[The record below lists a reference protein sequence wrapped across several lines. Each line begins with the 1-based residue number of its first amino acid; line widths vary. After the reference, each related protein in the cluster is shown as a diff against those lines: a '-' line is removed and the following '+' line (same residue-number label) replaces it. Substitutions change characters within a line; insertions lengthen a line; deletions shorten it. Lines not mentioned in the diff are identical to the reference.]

1 MISYSIC
8 NVREEIKILGEEIRI
23 DIDNMPRKILNIDL
37 IEEKNSDFTFFE
49 IDEDENNETLKAL
62 KQSYVTSNYKDE
74 TILNLQQE
82 LKSHTNVL
90 PKEIKLESYNKY
102 NNALELAQKSY
113 ITTAI
118 KLVDEALQI
127 NPKDEDILNLR
138 GLLKLLKCDFAK
150 AFESFYTAQCYG
162 NNELS
167 RKYVDKLSS
176 RKFKVFLE
184 RYNHS
189 IRFINEE
196 MNEES
201 MEIFDSLILEDPE
214 LIEPYVILILLYEKM
229 GKTKEKEELLDRLR
243 FVDADNHLF
252 DKDHDPINEEEFSVA
267 VAKKEN
273 KQIEK
278 LKEHKSVLSKK
289 KNMAYIIVGLLIV
302 VIGATA
308 IYSKNRLDKMHD
320 EISKKQEAISEKE
333 NELSAKD
340 KELEKKKN
348 EISKKEED
356 LDKTNSELDDAKQK
370 AEDAK
375 LIKQGEEA
383 LFMKGISYEKV
394 GDYKTALKYFKLAIE
409 NGKNP
414 TFKSSSIYQ
423 SGLCYE
429 KLNKYDEAISYY
441 QRYVNTFPKSYEYFD
456 DSYYRM
462 GILYYENN
470 QLQKAKDSFYS
481 LRYEDPDSS
490 YLTTEK
496 VKDIL
501 KK

>member
-1 MISYSIC
+1 
-8 NVREEIKILGEEIRI
+8 
-23 DIDNMPRKILNIDL
+23 MPKKILNIDL
-37 IEEKNSDFTFFE
+37 IEEKSSDYTFFE

-82 LKSHTNVL
+82 LKTHTNIL

-176 RKFKVFLE
+176 RDFKVFLE

-229 GKTKEKEELLDRLR
+229 GKKEEKEELLDRLR

-252 DKDHDPINEEEFSVA
+252 DKDHDPINEEEFSVTKE
-267 VAKKEN
+267 KKEN
-273 KQIEK
+273 KQIAK
-278 LKEHKSVLSKK
+278 LKEHKNILSKK
-289 KNMAYIIVGLLIV
+289 KNKAYIIVGFL
-302 VIGATA
+302 VIIIGITT
-308 IYSKNRLDKMHD
+308 IYGKIQLDKLNKELD
-320 EISKKQEAISEKE
+320 KKQAAIAEKE
-333 NELSAKD
+333 NELSNKD
-340 KELEKKKN
+340 KELEKKED
-348 EISKKEED
+348 EISKKEEA
-356 LDKTNSELDDAKQK
+356 LDKTTSELDSVKQK
-370 AEDAK
+370 AEDDK

-383 LFMKGISYEKV
+383 LFMKGASYKNI
-394 GDYKTALKYFKLAIE
+394 GDYENALKYFKLAIE
-409 NGKNP
+409 NGKDA
-414 TFKSSSIYQ
+414 TIKASSIYEAA
-423 SGLCYE
+423 LCCE
-429 KLNKYDEAISYY
+429 ILDKNNDAISYY
-441 QRYVNTFPKSYEYFD
+441 KKYVNTFDESTKYFD

-462 GILYYENN
+462 GMLYYEDK
-470 QLQKAKDSFYS
+470 QLQNAKDCFYS
-481 LRYEDPDSS
+481 LRYEDPNSS
-490 YLTTEK
+490 YLITEK

-501 KK
+501 KQ

>member
-1 MISYSIC
+1 
-8 NVREEIKILGEEIRI
+8 
-23 DIDNMPRKILNIDL
+23 MPRKILDIDL
-37 IEEKNSDFTFFE
+37 IEEKNSDYTFFE
-49 IDEDENNETLKAL
+49 IDEDEKNETLKAL

-82 LKSHTNVL
+82 LKTHTNVL

-118 KLVDEALQI
+118 RLVDEALQI

-150 AFESFYTAQCYG
+150 SFESFYTAQCYG

-176 RKFKVFLE
+176 REFKVFLE

-214 LIEPYVILILLYEKM
+214 LIEPYVILILLYEKI
-229 GKTKEKEELLDRLR
+229 GKTEEKEELLDRLR
-243 FVDADNHLF
+243 FVDADNPLF
-252 DKDHDPINEEEFSVA
+252 DKNHDHINEEEFSVA

-278 LKEHKSVLSKK
+278 LKEHKNILSKK
-289 KNMAYIIVGLLIV
+289 KNIAYIIVGLLIV

-308 IYSKNRLDKMHD
+308 IYSKTKLDKLN
-320 EISKKQEAISEKE
+320 EELNKKQDAISEKE
-333 NELSAKD
+333 NQLNAKNE
-340 KELEKKKN
+340 ELEKKEN
-348 EISKKEED
+348 EISKKEEA
-356 LDKTNSELDDAKQK
+356 LDKTTSELDDAKQK
-370 AEDAK
+370 AEDDK
-375 LIKQGEEA
+375 LINQGEEA
-383 LFMKGISYEKV
+383 LFMKGVSYKNA
-394 GDYKTALKYFKLAIE
+394 GDYENALKYFKLAIE
-409 NGKNP
+409 NSKKSN
-414 TFKSSSIYQ
+414 FKSSSIYQ

-429 KLNKYDEAISYY
+429 KLNKDKEAISYY
-441 QRYVNTFPKSYEYFD
+441 QRYVNTFNKSYEYFD

-462 GILYYENN
+462 GILYYEDN
-470 QLQKAKDSFYS
+470 QLQKSKDCFYS

-490 YLTTEK
+490 YLITEK
-496 VKDIL
+496 VKNIL

>member
-1 MISYSIC
+1 
-8 NVREEIKILGEEIRI
+8 
-23 DIDNMPRKILNIDL
+23 MPRKIIDIDL

-82 LKSHTNVL
+82 LKSHTNIL

-118 KLVDEALQI
+118 RLVDEALQL

-176 RKFKVFLE
+176 REFKVFLE

-229 GKTKEKEELLDRLR
+229 GRIEEKEELLGRLR

-252 DKDHDPINEEEFSVA
+252 DKNHDPINEESFSVA
-267 VAKKEN
+267 IAKKEN

-278 LKEHKSVLSKK
+278 LKEHKNILSKK
-289 KNMAYIIVGLLIV
+289 KNIAYLMVGVLIL
-302 VIGATA
+302 VIGVTA
-308 IYSKNRLDKMHD
+308 IYSKIKLDKLNE
-320 EISKKQEAISEKE
+320 EISKKQEAIEAKE
-333 NELSAKD
+333 NQLSAKNE
-340 KELEKKKN
+340 ELEKKEE
-348 EISKKEED
+348 EIAKKEEV
-356 LDKTNSELDDAKQK
+356 LDKTTNELDDVKQK
-370 AEDAK
+370 EDDDK

-383 LFMKGISYEKV
+383 LLMKGVSYKNA
-394 GDYKTALKYFKLAIE
+394 GDYENAIKYFKLAIE
-409 NGKNP
+409 NSKQSK
-414 TFKSSSIYQ
+414 FKSSSMYQ
-423 SGLCYE
+423 IGLCYE
-429 KLNKYDEAISYY
+429 KLNKNEEAISYY
-441 QRYVNTFPKSYEYFD
+441 QRYVNTFDKSYEYFD
-456 DSYYRM
+456 DSYYKM
-462 GILYYENN
+462 GILYYEDN
-470 QLQKAKDSFYS
+470 QLQKAKSCFYS

-490 YLTTEK
+490 YLITEK
-496 VKDIL
+496 VKNIL

>member
-1 MISYSIC
+1 MG
-8 NVREEIKILGEEIRI
+8 EEIKILGEQIRI
-23 DIDNMPRKILNIDL
+23 DIDNMPRKILDMDL
-37 IEEKNSDFTFFE
+37 IEEKSSDFTFFE

-62 KQSYVTSNYKDE
+62 KQSYVTSNYRDE

-118 KLVDEALQI
+118 RLVDESLKL

-167 RKYVDKLSS
+167 RKYVDNLSS
-176 RKFKVFLE
+176 KEFKVFLE

-201 MEIFDSLILEDPE
+201 IEIFDSLILEDPE

-229 GKTKEKEELLDRLR
+229 GETKKKEELLDRLR
-243 FVDADNHLF
+243 FVDADNYLF
-252 DKDHDPINEEEFSVA
+252 DKNHDNINEEEFSVA

-273 KQIEK
+273 RQIK
-278 LKEHKSVLSKK
+278 NLKEHKNTLSKK
-289 KNMAYIIVGLLIV
+289 KNRAYIIVVVLVL
-302 VIGATA
+302 VIGATV
-308 IYSKNRLDKMHD
+308 IYSKVKLNKLSEELTKKQEDITKQENQLSEKNEQLENKEK
-320 EISKKQEAISEKE
+320 EISKNEEA
-333 NELSAKD
+333 
-340 KELEKKKN
+340 
-348 EISKKEED
+348 
-356 LDKTNSELDDAKQK
+356 LDKTTNKLDKERQK
-370 AEDAK
+370 AEDDK

-383 LFMKGISYEKV
+383 LFMKGVSYKNS
-394 GDYKTALKYFKLAIE
+394 GDYENALKYFKLAIE
-409 NGKNP
+409 NAKNS

-429 KLNKYDEAISYY
+429 RLKKTEKAISSY
-441 QRYVNTFPKSYEYFD
+441 QRYVYTFNKSYEYFD

-462 GILYYENN
+462 GILYYEDN
-470 QLQKAKDSFYS
+470 QLQKAKDCFYS
-481 LRYEDPDSS
+481 LRHEDPDSS
-490 YLTTEK
+490 YLITEK
-496 VKDIL
+496 VKNIL
-501 KK
+501 KE

>member
-1 MISYSIC
+1 MNI
-8 NVREEIKILGEEIRI
+8 REEIKILGEKIRI
-23 DIDNMPRKILNIDL
+23 DISNMPKKVLDIDL
-37 IEEKNSDFTFFE
+37 IEDKNSDYTFFQ

-82 LKSHTNVL
+82 LKDHTNIL

-102 NNALELAQKSY
+102 NNALELAEKNY

-118 KLVDEALQI
+118 KLVDEALQL

-167 RKYVDKLSS
+167 RKYVNILSS
-176 RKFKVFLE
+176 KDFKVFLE

-196 MNEES
+196 LNEES

-229 GKTKEKEELLDRLR
+229 GKTEEKELLLERLR

-252 DKDHDPINEEEFSVA
+252 DKDHNHINEEGFTVA
-267 VAKKEN
+267 TEKQEN

-278 LKEHKSVLSKK
+278 LKENKKLLSKK
-289 KNMAYIIVGLLIV
+289 KNIAYIIVAVL
-302 VIGATA
+302 VIGMGVYS
-308 IYSKNRLDKMHD
+308 IYNKKQLDTLNSELDKRQ
-320 EISKKQEAISEKE
+320 ESISLKE
-333 NELSAKD
+333 EEL
-340 KELEKKKN
+340 
-348 EISKKEED
+348 SKKEEELNKTNTE
-356 LDKTNSELDDAKQK
+356 LDKVKEKADD
-370 AEDAK
+370 EE

-383 LFMKGISYEKV
+383 LFMKAIEYKNSKDYEK
-394 GDYKTALKYFKLAIE
+394 AIKYFKLAVS
-409 NGKNP
+409 NSNSSK
-414 TFKSSSIYQ
+414 FKSSSIYQ
-423 SGLCYE
+423 IALCYE
-429 KLNKYDEAISYY
+429 ILNKDDEAISYY
-441 QRYVNTFPKSYEYFD
+441 KRYVYTYNKSYQYFD
-456 DSYYRM
+456 DSYYKM
-462 GILYYENN
+462 SIIYYNN
-470 QLQKAKDSFYS
+470 NELQKAKDAIYS
-481 LRYEDPDSS
+481 LKHEDPDSS
-490 YLTTEK
+490 YIKTEK
-496 VKDIL
+496 VKEIL

>member
-1 MISYSIC
+1 
-8 NVREEIKILGEEIRI
+8 
-23 DIDNMPRKILNIDL
+23 MPRKILDIDL

-82 LKSHTNVL
+82 LKSHTNIL

-118 KLVDEALQI
+118 KLVDEALQL

-176 RKFKVFLE
+176 REFKVFLE

-229 GKTKEKEELLDRLR
+229 GKIEEKEELLGRLR

-252 DKDHDPINEEEFSVA
+252 DKNHDPINEEEFSVA
-267 VAKKEN
+267 VVKKEK

-278 LKEHKSVLSKK
+278 LKEHKNILSKK
-289 KNMAYIIVGLLIV
+289 KNIAYVMVGILIL

-308 IYSKNRLDKMHD
+308 IYSKNKLDKLN
-320 EISKKQEAISEKE
+320 EELNKKQEAIEEKE
-333 NELSAKD
+333 NQLSAK
-340 KELEKKKN
+340 EE
-348 EISKKEED
+348 EISKKEEA
-356 LDKTNSELDDAKQK
+356 LDKTTSELDDAKQK

-375 LIKQGEEA
+375 LIEKGEEA
-383 LFMKGISYEKV
+383 LLMKGISCKNA
-394 GDYKTALKYFKLAIE
+394 GDYENAIKYFKLAIE
-409 NGKNP
+409 NSKQS
-414 TFKSSSIYQ
+414 TFKSSSMYQ
-423 SGLCYE
+423 IGLCYE
-429 KLNKYDEAISYY
+429 KLGKYEEAISYY
-441 QRYVNTFPKSYEYFD
+441 KRYVNTFDKSYEYFD

-462 GILYYENN
+462 GILYYEND
-470 QLQKAKDSFYS
+470 QLQKSKSCFYS
-481 LRYEDPDSS
+481 LRHEDPDSS
-490 YLTTEK
+490 YLITEK
-496 VKDIL
+496 VKNIL
-501 KK
+501 KSN

>member
-1 MISYSIC
+1 
-8 NVREEIKILGEEIRI
+8 
-23 DIDNMPRKILNIDL
+23 MPRKILDIDL
-37 IEEKNSDFTFFE
+37 IEEKNSDYTFFE

-82 LKSHTNVL
+82 LKTHTNVL

-118 KLVDEALQI
+118 RLVDEALQI

-176 RKFKVFLE
+176 REFKVFLE

-229 GKTKEKEELLDRLR
+229 GKTEEKEELLDRLR

-252 DKDHDPINEEEFSVA
+252 DKNHDPINEEEFSVV

-278 LKEHKSVLSKK
+278 LKEHKNILSKK
-289 KNMAYIIVGLLIV
+289 KNIAYIIAGLLIV

-308 IYSKNRLDKMHD
+308 IYSKIKLDKLN
-320 EISKKQEAISEKE
+320 EELNKKQEAISEKE
-333 NELSAKD
+333 NQLSAKNE
-340 KELEKKKN
+340 ELEKKED
-348 EISKKEED
+348 EISKKED
-356 LDKTNSELDDAKQK
+356 ALDKTTGELDDAKQK
-370 AEDAK
+370 AKDAK

-383 LFMKGISYEKV
+383 LFMKGVSYKNA
-394 GDYKTALKYFKLAIE
+394 GDYENALKYFKLAIE
-409 NGKNP
+409 NSKKSS
-414 TFKSSSIYQ
+414 FKSSSIYQ

-429 KLNKYDEAISYY
+429 KLNKHKEAISYY
-441 QRYVNTFPKSYEYFD
+441 QRYVHTFNKSYEYFD

-462 GILYYENN
+462 GILYYEDN
-470 QLQKAKDSFYS
+470 QLQKSKDCFYS

-490 YLTTEK
+490 YLITEK
-496 VKDIL
+496 VQNIL

>member
-1 MISYSIC
+1 M
-8 NVREEIKILGEEIRI
+8 
-23 DIDNMPRKILNIDL
+23 
-37 IEEKNSDFTFFE
+37 
-49 IDEDENNETLKAL
+49 
-62 KQSYVTSNYKDE
+62 
-74 TILNLQQE
+74 
-82 LKSHTNVL
+82 
-90 PKEIKLESYNKY
+90 
-102 NNALELAQKSY
+102 
-113 ITTAI
+113 
-118 KLVDEALQI
+118 
-127 NPKDEDILNLR
+127 R

-176 RKFKVFLE
+176 REFKVFLE

-229 GKTKEKEELLDRLR
+229 GKTEEKEELLDRLR

-252 DKDHDPINEEEFSVA
+252 DKNHDHINEEEFSVV

-278 LKEHKSVLSKK
+278 LKEHKNILSKK
-289 KNMAYIIVGLLIV
+289 KNIAYVIVGLLIV

-308 IYSKNRLDKMHD
+308 IYSKTKLDKLN
-320 EISKKQEAISEKE
+320 EELNKKQEAISKKE
-333 NELSAKD
+333 NQLSAKNE
-340 KELEKKKN
+340 ELEKKEN
-348 EISKKEED
+348 EISKKEEA
-356 LDKTNSELDDAKQK
+356 LDKTTNELDDAKQK

-383 LFMKGISYEKV
+383 LFMKGVSYKNA
-394 GDYKTALKYFKLAIE
+394 GDYENALKYFKLAIE
-409 NGKNP
+409 NSKKSS
-414 TFKSSSIYQ
+414 FKSSSIYQ

-429 KLNKYDEAISYY
+429 KLNKDKEAISYY
-441 QRYVNTFPKSYEYFD
+441 QRYVNTFNKSYEYFD

-462 GILYYENN
+462 GILYYEDN
-470 QLQKAKDSFYS
+470 QLQKSKDCFYS

-490 YLTTEK
+490 YLITEK
-496 VKDIL
+496 VKNIL

>member
-1 MISYSIC
+1 
-8 NVREEIKILGEEIRI
+8 
-23 DIDNMPRKILNIDL
+23 MPRKILDIDL
-37 IEEKNSDFTFFE
+37 IEEKSSDFTFFE

-118 KLVDEALQI
+118 RLVDEALQL

-176 RKFKVFLE
+176 REFKVFLE

-229 GKTKEKEELLDRLR
+229 GKTEEKEELLDRLR

-252 DKDHDPINEEEFSVA
+252 DKNHDPINEEEFSVA
-267 VAKKEN
+267 VVKKEN

-278 LKEHKSVLSKK
+278 LKEHKNILSKK
-289 KNMAYIIVGLLIV
+289 KNRAYIIAGLLV
-302 VIGATA
+302 LVIGATV
-308 IYSKNRLDKMHD
+308 IYGKNKLDKLN
-320 EISKKQEAISEKE
+320 EELSKKQQAILEKE
-333 NELSAKD
+333 DELSAK
-340 KELEKKKN
+340 EE

-356 LDKTNSELDDAKQK
+356 LDKTTSELDDAKQK

-375 LIKQGEEA
+375 LIKEGQEA
-383 LFMKGISYEKV
+383 LFMKGVSYQNA
-394 GDYKTALKYFKLAIE
+394 GDYENALKYFKLAID
-409 NGKNP
+409 NGNNAK
-414 TFKSSSIYQ
+414 FKSSSLYQ

-429 KLNKYDEAISYY
+429 KLNKDSEAISCY
-441 QRYVNTFPKSYEYFD
+441 QRYVNTFNKSYEYFD

-462 GILYYENN
+462 GILYYEND

-481 LRYEDPDSS
+481 LRYEDPDSN
-490 YLTTEK
+490 YLITEK

>member
-1 MISYSIC
+1 
-8 NVREEIKILGEEIRI
+8 
-23 DIDNMPRKILNIDL
+23 MPRKILDIDL

-49 IDEDENNETLKAL
+49 IDEAENNETLKAL

-82 LKSHTNVL
+82 LKSHTNIL

-102 NNALELAQKSY
+102 NNALELSQKSY

-118 KLVDEALQI
+118 RLVDEALQL

-176 RKFKVFLE
+176 REFKVFLE

-229 GKTKEKEELLDRLR
+229 GRIEEKEELLGRLR

-252 DKDHDPINEEEFSVA
+252 DKNHDPINEEEFSVA
-267 VAKKEN
+267 VVKKEN

-278 LKEHKSVLSKK
+278 LKEHKNLLSKK
-289 KNMAYIIVGLLIV
+289 KNIAYVIVGILLL

-308 IYSKNRLDKMHD
+308 IYSKNKLDKLTE
-320 EISKKQEAISEKE
+320 EISKKQEAIKEKE
-333 NELSAKD
+333 NELSV
-340 KELEKKKN
+340 KEE
-348 EISKKEED
+348 EISKKEEA
-356 LDKTNSELDDAKQK
+356 LDKTTSELDDAKQK
-370 AEDAK
+370 EEDNK

-383 LFMKGISYEKV
+383 LFMKGISYKNAR
-394 GDYKTALKYFKLAIE
+394 DYENAIKYFKLAIE
-409 NGKNP
+409 NSKQS
-414 TFKSSSIYQ
+414 KYKASSMYEI
-423 SGLCYE
+423 GLCYE
-429 KLNKYDEAISYY
+429 KLDKNEEAISYY
-441 QRYVNTFPKSYEYFD
+441 QRYVNTFDKSYEYFD

-462 GILYYENN
+462 GILYYEND
-470 QLQKAKDSFYS
+470 QLQKAKSCFYS
-481 LRYEDPDSS
+481 LRHEDPNSS
-490 YLTTEK
+490 YLITEK

>member
-1 MISYSIC
+1 MKI
-8 NVREEIKILGEEIRI
+8 REEIKILGEKIRI
-23 DIDNMPRKILNIDL
+23 DINNMTKKILDIDL
-37 IEEKNSDFTFFE
+37 IEDKNSDYTFFQ

-82 LKSHTNVL
+82 LKDHTNVL

-118 KLVDEALQI
+118 RLVDEALQL

-167 RKYVDKLSS
+167 RKYVNILSS
-176 RKFKVFLE
+176 KDFKIFLE

-196 MNEES
+196 LNEES

-229 GKTKEKEELLDRLR
+229 GKIEEKEELLGRLR

-252 DKDHDPINEEEFSVA
+252 DKDHDHINEEQLEIA
-267 VAKKEN
+267 NEKKEN
-273 KQIEK
+273 RQIEK
-278 LKEHKSVLSKK
+278 LEENKKILSKK
-289 KNMAYIIVGLLIV
+289 KNIAYVMVVILLIV
-302 VIGATA
+302 VGVYT
-308 IYSKNRLDKMHD
+308 IYNKKQLETLNAELD
-320 EISKKQEAISEKE
+320 KKQESISLKE
-333 NELSAKD
+333 EEL
-340 KELEKKKN
+340 N
-348 EISKKEED
+348 KKEEE
-356 LDKTNSELDDAKQK
+356 LNKTNSELDEVKEK
-370 AEDAK
+370 AEDEE

-383 LFMKGISYEKV
+383 LFMKAIEYKNSKDYEK
-394 GDYKTALKYFKLAIE
+394 AIKYFKLTIS
-409 NGKNP
+409 NSTSSK
-414 TFKSSSIYQ
+414 FKSSAIYQ
-423 SGLCYE
+423 TALCYE
-429 KLNKYDEAISYY
+429 SLNKYDDAISYY
-441 QRYVNTFPKSYEYFD
+441 KKYVYTYNRSSQYFD
-456 DSYYRM
+456 DSYYKM
-462 GILYYENN
+462 AMIYYNN
-470 QLQKAKDSFYS
+470 NELQKAKDTFYS
-481 LRYEDPDSS
+481 LKYEDPDSS
-490 YLTTEK
+490 YIKSEEVQK
-496 VKDIL
+496 IL

>member
-1 MISYSIC
+1 
-8 NVREEIKILGEEIRI
+8 
-23 DIDNMPRKILNIDL
+23 MPRKILDIDL
-37 IEEKNSDFTFFE
+37 IEEKSSDFTFFE
-49 IDEDENNETLKAL
+49 IDEDNETLKAL

-118 KLVDEALQI
+118 TLVDEALQL

-176 RKFKVFLE
+176 KEFKVFLE

-229 GKTKEKEELLDRLR
+229 GKTEEKEELLGRLR

-252 DKDHDPINEEEFSVA
+252 DKNHDPIDEENLSVA
-267 VAKKEN
+267 VVKKEN

-278 LKEHKSVLSKK
+278 LKEHKNILSKK
-289 KNMAYIIVGLLIV
+289 KNIAYIIVGILILV
-302 VIGATA
+302 AGVTV
-308 IYSKNRLDKMHD
+308 IYSKSKLDKLN
-320 EISKKQEAISEKE
+320 EELKKKQEAIIEKE
-333 NELSAKD
+333 NQLSEKD
-340 KELEKKKN
+340 KELQ
-348 EISKKEED
+348 KKEED
-356 LDKTNSELDDAKQK
+356 LNKTTSKLDEAKQK
-370 AEDAK
+370 AEEAK
-375 LIKQGEEA
+375 LIAQGEEA
-383 LFMKGISYEKV
+383 LFMKGISYKNAR
-394 GDYKTALKYFKLAIE
+394 DYENALKYFKLAIQHS
-409 NGKNP
+409 KNP

-423 SGLCYE
+423 SALCYE
-429 KLNKYDEAISYY
+429 ILNKDKEAISYY
-441 QRYVNTFPKSYEYFD
+441 NRYVHTFNKSYEYFD
-456 DSYYRM
+456 DSYYKM
-462 GILYYENN
+462 GILYYEND
-470 QLQKAKDSFYS
+470 QLQKAKDCFYS
-481 LRYEDPDSS
+481 LRHEDPDSS
-490 YLTTEK
+490 YLLTEK
-496 VKDIL
+496 VKNIL

>member
-1 MISYSIC
+1 
-8 NVREEIKILGEEIRI
+8 
-23 DIDNMPRKILNIDL
+23 MPRKILDIDL
-37 IEEKNSDFTFFE
+37 IEEKNSDYTFFE

-82 LKSHTNVL
+82 LKTHTNVL

-118 KLVDEALQI
+118 RLVDEALQI

-176 RKFKVFLE
+176 REFKVFLE

-229 GKTKEKEELLDRLR
+229 GKTEEKEELLDRLR

-252 DKDHDPINEEEFSVA
+252 DKNHDHINEEEFSVV

-278 LKEHKSVLSKK
+278 LKEHKNILSKK
-289 KNMAYIIVGLLIV
+289 KNIAYVIVGLLIV

-308 IYSKNRLDKMHD
+308 VYSKTRLDKLN
-320 EISKKQEAISEKE
+320 EELNKKQEAISKKE
-333 NELSAKD
+333 NQLSAKNE
-340 KELEKKKN
+340 ELEKKEN
-348 EISKKEED
+348 EISKKEEA
-356 LDKTNSELDDAKQK
+356 LDKTTNELDDVKQK

-383 LFMKGISYEKV
+383 LFMKGVSYKNA
-394 GDYKTALKYFKLAIE
+394 GDYENALKYFKLAIE
-409 NGKNP
+409 NSKKSS
-414 TFKSSSIYQ
+414 FKSSSIYQ

-429 KLNKYDEAISYY
+429 KLNKDKEAISYY
-441 QRYVNTFPKSYEYFD
+441 QRYVNTFNKFYEYFD

-462 GILYYENN
+462 GILYYEDN
-470 QLQKAKDSFYS
+470 QLQKSKDCFYS

-490 YLTTEK
+490 YLITEK
-496 VKDIL
+496 VKNIL

>member
-1 MISYSIC
+1 
-8 NVREEIKILGEEIRI
+8 
-23 DIDNMPRKILNIDL
+23 MPRKILDIDL
-37 IEEKNSDFTFFE
+37 IEEKSSDFTFFE

-118 KLVDEALQI
+118 RLVDEALQL

-176 RKFKVFLE
+176 REFKVFLE

-229 GKTKEKEELLDRLR
+229 GKTEEKEELLDRLR

-252 DKDHDPINEEEFSVA
+252 DKNHDPINEEEFSVA
-267 VAKKEN
+267 VVKKEN

-278 LKEHKSVLSKK
+278 LKEHKNILSKK
-289 KNMAYIIVGLLIV
+289 KNRAYIIAGLLV
-302 VIGATA
+302 LVIGATV
-308 IYSKNRLDKMHD
+308 IYGKNKLDKLN
-320 EISKKQEAISEKE
+320 EELSKKQQAILEKE
-333 NELSAKD
+333 DELSAK
-340 KELEKKKN
+340 EE

-356 LDKTNSELDDAKQK
+356 LDKTTSELDDAKQK

-375 LIKQGEEA
+375 LIKEGQEA
-383 LFMKGISYEKV
+383 LFMKGVSYQNAS
-394 GDYKTALKYFKLAIE
+394 DYENALKYFKLAID
-409 NGKNP
+409 NGNYAK
-414 TFKSSSIYQ
+414 FKSSSLYQ

-429 KLNKYDEAISYY
+429 KLNEDSEAISCY
-441 QRYVNTFPKSYEYFD
+441 QRYVNTFNKSYEYFD

-462 GILYYENN
+462 GILYYEND

-481 LRYEDPDSS
+481 LRYEDPDSN
-490 YLTTEK
+490 YLITEK

-501 KK
+501 KNN

>member
-1 MISYSIC
+1 MS
-8 NVREEIKILGEEIRI
+8 
-23 DIDNMPRKILNIDL
+23 RKILDIDL
-37 IEEKNSDFTFFE
+37 IEEKNSDYTFFE
-49 IDEDENNETLKAL
+49 IDEDESNETLKAL

-82 LKSHTNVL
+82 LKAQTNVL

-102 NNALELAQKSY
+102 NNALELAKKSY

-118 KLVDEALQI
+118 RLVDEALQI

-176 RKFKVFLE
+176 GEFKVFLE

-189 IRFINEE
+189 IRFINED

-229 GKTKEKEELLDRLR
+229 GKTDEKEKLLGRLR

-252 DKDHDPINEEEFSVA
+252 DKNHNHINEQEFSLA
-267 VAKKEN
+267 VVKKEN

-278 LKEHKSVLSKK
+278 LKEHKNILSKK
-289 KNMAYIIVGLLIV
+289 KNIAYTIVGLLVV
-302 VIGATA
+302 VIGVTA
-308 IYSKNRLDKMHD
+308 IYNKNKLDKLN
-320 EISKKQEAISEKE
+320 EELNKKQEVIDEKE
-333 NELSAKD
+333 NQLND
-340 KELEKKKN
+340 KNEELENKED
-348 EISKKEED
+348 EISKKEEA
-356 LDKTNSELDDAKQK
+356 LDKTTSELDDANEK
-370 AEDAK
+370 AQDAN

-383 LFMKGISYEKV
+383 LFMKGVSYENA
-394 GDYKTALKYFKLAIE
+394 GDYENALKYFKLAIK
-409 NGKNP
+409 NSKNP
-414 TFKSSSIYQ
+414 SFKSSSMYQ
-423 SGLCYE
+423 AGLCYE
-429 KLNKYDEAISYY
+429 KLNKHNEAISYY
-441 QRYVNTFPKSYEYFD
+441 QRYVNTFNKSYQYFD

-462 GILYYENN
+462 GILYYEDN
-470 QLQKAKDSFYS
+470 QLQKSKDCFYS

-490 YLTTEK
+490 YLMTEK
-496 VKDIL
+496 VEDIL

>member
-1 MISYSIC
+1 MPK
-8 NVREEIKILGEEIRI
+8 KIL
-23 DIDNMPRKILNIDL
+23 DIDL
-37 IEEKNSDFTFFE
+37 IEEKSSDYTFFE
-49 IDEDENNETLKAL
+49 IDEDENNKTLKAL

-82 LKSHTNVL
+82 LKEHTNIL

-118 KLVDEALQI
+118 RLVDEALQL

-176 RKFKVFLE
+176 KEFKVFLE

-201 MEIFDSLILEDPE
+201 IEIFDSLILEDPE
-214 LIEPYVILILLYEKM
+214 LIEPYVILILLYEKV
-229 GKTKEKEELLDRLR
+229 GKIKEKEELLNRLR

-252 DKDHDPINEEEFSVA
+252 DKNHDHINEENLSVA
-267 VAKKEN
+267 VEKKEN
-273 KQIEK
+273 KQIQK
-278 LKEHKSVLSKK
+278 LKEHKIKLSKK
-289 KNMAYIIVGLLIV
+289 KNLAYIFIVLLV
-302 VIGATA
+302 VAIGTIT
-308 IYSKNRLDKMHD
+308 IYGKVRMDKLN
-320 EISKKQEAISEKE
+320 EELSKKQEAI
-333 NELSAKD
+333 L
-340 KELEKKKN
+340 
-348 EISKKEED
+348 KKEEELNEKND
-356 LDKTNSELDDAKQK
+356 QLDKKEEELDKTTSELEDAKQK
-370 AEDAK
+370 EEDNK
-375 LIKQGEEA
+375 LIEQGEEA
-383 LFMKGISYEKV
+383 IFMKALSYKNE
-394 GDYKTALKYFKLAIE
+394 GNYKKAIKYFKLVLE
-409 NGKNP
+409 NGTQSNIKA
-414 TFKSSSIYQ
+414 SSIYQ
-423 SGLCYE
+423 LGLCNE
-429 KLNKYDEAISYY
+429 KLNDKDKAISYY
-441 QRYVNTFPKSYEYFD
+441 KKYVNTYSKEFAYFD

-462 GILYYENN
+462 GILYYEDN
-470 QLQKAKDSFYS
+470 QLSKAKDTFYS

-490 YLTTEK
+490 YNNTEK

-501 KK
+501 RK

>member
-1 MISYSIC
+1 
-8 NVREEIKILGEEIRI
+8 
-23 DIDNMPRKILNIDL
+23 MPRKILDIDL

-118 KLVDEALQI
+118 RLVDEALQL

-176 RKFKVFLE
+176 REFKVFLE

-214 LIEPYVILILLYEKM
+214 LIEPYMILILLYEKM
-229 GKTKEKEELLDRLR
+229 GKTEEKEELLERLR

-252 DKDHDPINEEEFSVA
+252 DKNHDPINEEGFSVA
-267 VAKKEN
+267 VVKKEN

-278 LKEHKSVLSKK
+278 LKEHKTILSKK
-289 KNMAYIIVGLLIV
+289 KNIAYIVAGILIV
-302 VIGATA
+302 AIGATA
-308 IYSKNRLDKMHD
+308 IYSKNKLDKLN
-320 EISKKQEAISEKE
+320 EELNKKQEDIAEKE
-333 NELSAKD
+333 SQLSAKD
-340 KELEKKKN
+340 EELEKKEN
-348 EISKKEED
+348 EISKKEEA
-356 LDKTNSELDDAKQK
+356 LDKTNSELDEAKQK
-370 AEDAK
+370 AEDEK
-375 LIKQGEEA
+375 LIKQGDEA
-383 LFMKGISYEKV
+383 LFMKGVSYKNA
-394 GDYKTALKYFKLAIE
+394 GDYKNAIKYFKLAIE
-409 NGKNP
+409 HGTNA
-414 TFKSSSIYQ
+414 TFKSSSMYQ
-423 SGLCYE
+423 AGLSYE
-429 KLNKYDEAISYY
+429 KLDKNEEAISYY
-441 QRYVNTFPKSYEYFD
+441 QRYVNTFNKSYEYFD

-462 GILYYENN
+462 GILYYEDK
-470 QLQKAKDSFYS
+470 QLQKSKDCFYS

-490 YLTTEK
+490 YLITEK

>member
-1 MISYSIC
+1 
-8 NVREEIKILGEEIRI
+8 
-23 DIDNMPRKILNIDL
+23 MPRKILDIDL
-37 IEEKNSDFTFFE
+37 IEEKSSDFTFFE

-118 KLVDEALQI
+118 RLVDEALQL

-176 RKFKVFLE
+176 REFKVFLE

-229 GKTKEKEELLDRLR
+229 GKTEEKEELLDRLR

-252 DKDHDPINEEEFSVA
+252 DKNHDPINEEEFSVA
-267 VAKKEN
+267 VVKKEN

-278 LKEHKSVLSKK
+278 LKEHKNILSKK
-289 KNMAYIIVGLLIV
+289 KNRAYIIAGLLV
-302 VIGATA
+302 LVIGATV
-308 IYSKNRLDKMHD
+308 IYGKNKLDKLN
-320 EISKKQEAISEKE
+320 EELSKKQQAILEKE
-333 NELSAKD
+333 DELSAK
-340 KELEKKKN
+340 EE

-356 LDKTNSELDDAKQK
+356 LDKTTSELDDAKQK

-375 LIKQGEEA
+375 LIKEGQEA
-383 LFMKGISYEKV
+383 LFMKGVSYQNAS
-394 GDYKTALKYFKLAIE
+394 DYENALKYFKLAID
-409 NGKNP
+409 NGNNAK
-414 TFKSSSIYQ
+414 FKSSSLYQ

-429 KLNKYDEAISYY
+429 KLNEDSEAISCY
-441 QRYVNTFPKSYEYFD
+441 QRYVNTFNKSYEYFD

-462 GILYYENN
+462 GILYYEND

-481 LRYEDPDSS
+481 LRYEDPDSN
-490 YLTTEK
+490 YLITEK

>member
-1 MISYSIC
+1 
-8 NVREEIKILGEEIRI
+8 
-23 DIDNMPRKILNIDL
+23 MPRKILDIDL
-37 IEEKNSDFTFFE
+37 IEEKNSDYTFFE
-49 IDEDENNETLKAL
+49 IGEDENNETLKAL

-82 LKSHTNVL
+82 LKTHTNVL

-118 KLVDEALQI
+118 RIVDEALQI

-150 AFESFYTAQCYG
+150 SFESFYTAQCYG

-176 RKFKVFLE
+176 REFKVFLE

-189 IRFINEE
+189 IRFINED

-229 GKTKEKEELLDRLR
+229 GKTEEKEELLDRLR

-252 DKDHDPINEEEFSVA
+252 DKNHDHINEETFSVA
-267 VAKKEN
+267 VVKKEN

-278 LKEHKSVLSKK
+278 LKEHKNILSKK
-289 KNMAYIIVGLLIV
+289 KNIAYIIVGLLIV

-308 IYSKNRLDKMHD
+308 IYSKTKLDKLN
-320 EISKKQEAISEKE
+320 EELNKKQEAISEKE
-333 NELSAKD
+333 NQLNAKD
-340 KELEKKKN
+340 EELENKEN
-348 EISKKEED
+348 EISKKEEA
-356 LDKTNSELDDAKQK
+356 LDKTTSELDDAKQK

-383 LFMKGISYEKV
+383 LFMKGVSYKNA
-394 GDYKTALKYFKLAIE
+394 GDYENALKYFKLAIE
-409 NGKNP
+409 NSEKSS
-414 TFKSSSIYQ
+414 FKSSSIYQ

-429 KLNKYDEAISYY
+429 KLNKDKEAISYY
-441 QRYVNTFPKSYEYFD
+441 QRYVNTFNKSYEYFD

-462 GILYYENN
+462 GILYYEDN
-470 QLQKAKDSFYS
+470 QLQKSKDCFYS

-490 YLTTEK
+490 YLITKK
-496 VKDIL
+496 VKNIL